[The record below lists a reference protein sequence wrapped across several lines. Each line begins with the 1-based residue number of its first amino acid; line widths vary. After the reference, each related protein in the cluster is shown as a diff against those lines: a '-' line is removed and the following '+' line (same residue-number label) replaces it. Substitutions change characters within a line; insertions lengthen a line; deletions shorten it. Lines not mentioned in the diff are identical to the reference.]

1 MKTWILAAMAGCM
14 IVMDATAKDSKF
26 VTVQITELDAMVKFT
41 RNDKSVEYKMM
52 TFAEYQEL
60 QKQYQRS
67 AALYPKAIQMA
78 AKAWRD
84 DASHAG
90 RPFPV
95 ARLSPE
101 KVDLVDRMRPSER
114 LKPGKENK
122 VDNMIVTLPPGATGD
137 SYVMPKKWESLLEKN
152 GPAREPKTEMEK
164 KAKADLDEAVL
175 LVTAKLN
182 ELEGATP
189 PAGNNAPAGKVDA
202 PPAPDPGDAP
212 AQ

>member
-1 MKTWILAAMAGCM
+1 MRTLIVAALAGFMVVSGAL
-14 IVMDATAKDSKF
+14 AKDPKF
-26 VTVQITELDAMVKFT
+26 VTVQITELDSMVKFT

-52 TFAEYQEL
+52 TYAEFQEL
-60 QKQYQRS
+60 QKQYQKS
-67 AALYPKAIQMA
+67 AALFPKAVQMA
-78 AKAWRD
+78 AKDWSA
-84 DASHAG
+84 DAAHAG

-122 VDNMIVTLPPGATGD
+122 VDNMIITLPPEATGD
-137 SYVMPKKWESLLEKN
+137 SYVMPKKWEALLEKN
-152 GPAREPKTEMEK
+152 KPAKEPKSEMEK
-164 KAKADLDEAVL
+164 KAKADLEEAIL

-182 ELEGATP
+182 ELGGGTA
-189 PAGNNAPAGKVDA
+189 PAGNDAPAGKADA
-202 PPAPDPGDAP
+202 PPAPDPGEAP